1 LNIGAIVLQSA
12 AFTFALFEF
21 VLLIFSLSVHEC
33 CHAWMASRLGDQTA
47 RLEGRVTLNP
57 MYHVDP
63 VGTLLFPA
71 IAIFGPL
78 IGFGMFGGML
88 IGWAKPTPVISR
100 NFRKIRRD
108 ENLVTLAGP
117 ASNLVLAFIAM
128 VVLLVVSHVVP
139 GGREIVLYT
148 FHESLLPGVD
158 STVQALVLLGVAGIL
173 INLSLFF
180 FNLFPIPP
188 LDGSH
193 LLRNLLP
200 YNAVQTY
207 DKIPFW
213 VSWLLMIFVGGYI
226 LRLLLIP
233 TLGFVLFVLARA

>member
-1 LNIGAIVLQSA
+1 LQSA

-78 IGFGMFGGML
+78 LGFGMFGGML

-100 NFRKIRRD
+100 NFKKIRRD

-117 ASNLVLAFIAM
+117 ASNLALALIALI
-128 VVLLVVSHVVP
+128 VLLVVSHVVP

-158 STVQALVLLGVAGIL
+158 PTVQALALLGVAAIL

-233 TLGFVLFVLARA
+233 TLGMVLFVLAHA

>member
-1 LNIGAIVLQSA
+1 
-12 AFTFALFEF
+12 
-21 VLLIFSLSVHEC
+21 
-33 CHAWMASRLGDQTA
+33 MASRLGDQTA

-78 IGFGMFGGML
+78 LGFGMFGGML

-100 NFRKIRRD
+100 NFKKIRRD

-117 ASNLVLAFIAM
+117 ASNLALALIALI
-128 VVLLVVSHVVP
+128 VLLVVSHVVP

-158 STVQALVLLGVAGIL
+158 PTVQALALLGVAAIL

-233 TLGFVLFVLARA
+233 TLGMVLFVLAHA